1 MIAFVSK
8 INAARMTSEGTSL
21 DLEVDSYGEDD
32 EPFTA
37 FSMEV
42 LRLNLKA
49 LLIRIPTATLS
60 NKD

>member
-1 MIAFVSK
+1 LLLVTK
-8 INAARMTSEGTSL
+8 INAARMTSEEASL
-21 DLEVDSYGEDD
+21 DLEVDSYGEDG
-32 EPFTA
+32 ESFTA

>member
-1 MIAFVSK
+1 MLLVTK

-21 DLEVDSYGEDD
+21 DLEVDSFGEDG
-32 EPFTA
+32 ESFTA

>member
-1 MIAFVSK
+1 
-8 INAARMTSEGTSL
+8 MTSEGTSL
-21 DLEVDSYGEDD
+21 DLEVDSFREED